1 MLKWAVRYLVVAIV
15 VAALFAILQ
24 GQGPDLL
31 ELAARDAGGDSA
43 ERRAR
48 HAPVDRD
55 DDAEADDEADAE
67 ADDEADAEADD
78 EADAEA
84 DDESEADAA
93 EADDDSAGDIEQIIE
108 AGRHGHFLLKAV
120 VNGVPINFMVDT
132 GASHVVLTIPD
143 ARRIGFTAND
153 LEFTQEFQ
161 SANGTV
167 RAAPVKLRE
176 LRIGQFS
183 LYGLE
188 ASVNGGP
195 LPISLLGMSFLQRL
209 RSYEVADGRLILR
222 W

>member
-1 MLKWAVRYLVVAIV
+1 MLRWAVRYLVVAIV

-55 DDAEADDEADAE
+55 DDADAE

-78 EADAEA
+78 EAD
-84 DDESEADAA
+84 ADAA